1 MTRPYDIIIWGASG
15 FTGRLALDYL
25 YAQHGIDN
33 VKWAVA
39 GRNENKLRQVLAGRD
54 VPILLADAND
64 PESLSQLVKN
74 TRVML
79 TTVGPY
85 ARYGSL
91 LVAACAEYGT
101 HYCDITGEAPW
112 MREMIDLHQETAR
125 ASGAKIVHSCGFDS
139 IPSDIGV
146 YYLQQQMLARH
157 GTPAAHIKL
166 RTGRMRGGISGGTL
180 DSILSMIEKATTDRR
195 VLAVAG
201 NPYALN
207 DELRGQDG
215 RDRMTA
221 FWDVD
226 FNAWVG
232 PFLMAS
238 VNTRVVRRS
247 NELLGGLYGCDFRYE
262 EGSMTGRGP
271 VGFAAANGLSLGL
284 GAFAGL
290 ASMRFTRGLL
300 KRVLPQPGEGP
311 DEESRETG
319 FFEME
324 LLGFRPEDESKN
336 LRVRVRGDRDPGY
349 GSTSKMIAQCAL
361 ALAQDELPGSGGF
374 WTPAS
379 ALGEALLR
387 RLPESAG
394 VTFEVQEAS

>member
-125 ASGAKIVHSCGFDS
+125 VSGAKIVHSCGFDS

-262 EGSMTGRGP
+262 EGSMTGRGL

>member
-146 YYLQQQMLARH
+146 YYLQRQMLARH

-300 KRVLPQPGEGP
+300 QRVLPQPGEGP

-324 LLGFRPEDESKN
+324 LLGFHPEDESKN

>member
-139 IPSDIGV
+139 IPSDLGV

-300 KRVLPQPGEGP
+300 QRVLPQPGEGP
-311 DEESRETG
+311 DEEPRETG

-324 LLGFRPEDESKN
+324 LLGFHPEDESKN

>member
-146 YYLQQQMLARH
+146 YYLQRQMLARH

-300 KRVLPQPGEGP
+300 QRVLPQPGEGP

-324 LLGFRPEDESKN
+324 LLGFHPEDESKN

-361 ALAQDELPGSGGF
+361 TLAQDELPGSGGF

>member
-166 RTGRMRGGISGGTL
+166 RTSRMRGGISGGTL

-201 NPYALN
+201 DPYALN

-271 VGFAAANGLSLGL
+271 AGFAAANGLSLGL

-324 LLGFRPEDESKN
+324 LLGFHPEDESKN